1 MRYSRQREI
10 IRAIVFSTNSHPTA
24 DWVYEKAK
32 QSIPNISLGTVYRNL
47 KQLTDQCTIR
57 TIYDG
62 SVARYDWNKDSHD
75 HLKCIECGEMIDI
88 QTKNRNTLKSA
99 VKDRH
104 DFDITDVEITFIGK
118 CYKHNNKE
126 KKE

>member
-62 SVARYDWNKDSHD
+62 NVARYDWNKDSHD

-88 QTKNRNTLKSA
+88 QTSNRNTLKSA
-99 VKDRH
+99 VKDLH